1 MGMKRIIAMSTV
13 LALSLQLIGCATPVK
28 PWQKGNLAKSE
39 MGFNPDQLQ
48 ARFEEHAYHSK
59 EGASGGLS
67 VGGGG
72 CGCN

>member
-1 MGMKRIIAMSTV
+1 MSMKRIIAMSS
-13 LALSLQLIGCATPVK
+13 ALSISLLMIGCGTVQ
-28 PWQKGNLAKSE
+28 PWQKGNLAKHE
-39 MGFNPDQLQ
+39 MSFNPDPLQ
-48 ARFEEHAYHSK
+48 VRFEEHAYHSK